1 MAALLPVTS
10 NDAVTTRSAAAGGL
24 TVRAEAGR
32 WQMKVKCEE
41 AALAVSSDLLIACA
55 GEPENRPTMLTAGQL
70 VIGYYG
76 TLDAAALA
84 DVLDRTAAAASVLGA
99 EGVILVHIVRY
110 RASEALTTE
119 AAFATVAYD
128 LRRARRL
135 SSAAFVCSDGH
146 AIYAFAMGLSL
157 RIARA
162 RGGHRGRHARRGSIR
177 TRGPGAARRV
187 ACRVQANALVA
198 LVGHPSRQ
206 MKGTGC
212 LFAILHDAATVSPS
226 RIRFPL
232 DGEKASVTLAPIQ
245 ARRFE
250 VVRADS
256 RIENTM
262 GNRLY
267 VGNLSFNATTD
278 SVREAFTQF
287 GEITD
292 VHVVMDRE
300 TGQSRGFGFVTLGTN
315 EAAQK
320 AIREMNGALLDGRA
334 LKVNEAEARQDGGGG
349 GGGGRGGG
357 GGGRGG
363 GGGGRGGGGGG
374 GGRW

>member
-1 MAALLPVTS
+1 MAALFSVTS

-41 AALAVSSDLLIACA
+41 AALAVSSDGRGWSLRQEAQPSAEVGGDLLIACA

-135 SSAAFVCSDGH
+135 SSSAFVCSDGH

-162 RGGHRGRHARRGSIR
+162 RAGAIVVGTPDAVQFGRGVQALPDESL
-177 TRGPGAARRV
+177 V
-187 ACRVQANALVA
+187 ACKRT
-198 LVGHPSRQ
+198 PSLRWSV
-206 MKGTGC
+206 
-212 LFAILHDAATVSPS
+212 IL
-226 RIRFPL
+226 
-232 DGEKASVTLAPIQ
+232 
-245 ARRFE
+245 
-250 VVRADS
+250 
-256 RIENTM
+256 
-262 GNRLY
+262 
-267 VGNLSFNATTD
+267 
-278 SVREAFTQF
+278 
-287 GEITD
+287 
-292 VHVVMDRE
+292 
-300 TGQSRGFGFVTLGTN
+300 
-315 EAAQK
+315 
-320 AIREMNGALLDGRA
+320 NGR
-334 LKVNEAEARQDGGGG
+334 
-349 GGGGRGGG
+349 
-357 GGGRGG
+357 
-363 GGGGRGGGGGG
+363 
-374 GGRW
+374 